1 MQRTSLVTGGSGYFG
16 SLLVKMLLDA
26 GEDVRVLDLFDA
38 DDRPT
43 QVEFHRGDIRDREAV
58 RRACEGVDAVHHNVA
73 QVPLARDNELFWSVN
88 RDGARTLFETC
99 HELGVKKVINMSS
112 SAVFGV
118 PETNPVTENTPPAP
132 REDYGRA
139 KVAAEDIAR
148 EFVAKGLDITTIRPR
163 TILGSGRL
171 GIMQILFEWIRQG
184 RNVPVMGK
192 GDNTYQF
199 VHAKDL
205 ASASILAASQ
215 PGSGLYNIGAESFGT
230 MRETLEAVT
239 THAGTGSR
247 VVSVPEWPAVL
258 GMQLSTK
265 LGLSPLAPYHWVMYG
280 RSLYFDISR
289 AKSEL
294 NWTPQYSNVEAICES
309 YDWYLANREAV
320 LAQKQ
325 ASKHRSAVK
334 HGVLDVVSRLL
345 RFAPSAR

>member
-1 MQRTSLVTGGSGYFG
+1 MERTSLVTGGSGYFG
-16 SLLVKMLLDA
+16 SLLVKMLLEA
-26 GEDVRVLDLFDA
+26 GEKVRVLDLFDA

-43 QVEFHRGDIRDREAV
+43 QVEFHQGDIRDREAV
-58 RRACEGVDAVHHNVA
+58 RRACQGVDTVHHNVA
-73 QVPLARDNELFWSVN
+73 QVPLARNNNLFWSVN
-88 RDGARTLFETC
+88 RDGARALFDIC

-112 SAVFGV
+112 SAIFGV
-118 PETNPVTENTPPAP
+118 PESNPVTEDTRPAP

-139 KVAAEDIAR
+139 KVAAEAIAR
-148 EFVAKGLDITTIRPR
+148 EYVAKGLDITTIRPR

-171 GIMQILFEWIRQG
+171 GIMQILFEWIRMG
-184 RNVPVMGK
+184 RNVPVMGN

-205 ASASILAASQ
+205 ASASILAATQ
-215 PGSGLYNIGAESFGT
+215 PGSALYNIGAESFGT

-239 THAGTGSR
+239 AHANTGSR

-265 LGLSPLAPYHWVMYG
+265 LGISPLAPYHWVMYG
-280 RSLYFDISR
+280 RSLYFDVSK

-294 NWTPQYSNVEAICES
+294 GWAPAYSNSDAICES
-309 YDWYLANREAV
+309 YDWYLENRDAV
-320 LAQKQ
+320 LAQKN
-325 ASKHRSAVK
+325 ASKHRSAVR

-345 RFAPSAR
+345 RFAPPAG

>member
-26 GEDVRVLDLFDA
+26 GDEVRVLDLFDA

-43 QVEFHRGDIRDREAV
+43 QVEFLQGDIRDPAAV
-58 RRACEGVDAVHHNVA
+58 RRACQGVDAVHHNVA
-73 QVPLARDNELFWSVN
+73 QVPLARDNKLFWSVN

-112 SAVFGV
+112 SAIFGV

-132 REDYGRA
+132 REDYGKA
-139 KVAAEDIAR
+139 KVAAERVAR
-148 EFVAKGLDITTIRPR
+148 EYIAKGLDITTIRPR

-171 GIMQILFEWIRQG
+171 GIMQILFEWLRLG

-205 ASASILAASQ
+205 ATASILAATQ
-215 PGSGLYNIGAESFGT
+215 PGSAIYNIGATAFGT
-230 MRETLEAVT
+230 MSETLEALT
-239 THAGTGSR
+239 AHANTGSR
-247 VVSVPEWPAVL
+247 VVCVPEWPAVL
-258 GMQLSTK
+258 GMALSTRI
-265 LGLSPLAPYHWVMYG
+265 GISPLAPYHWLMYG
-280 RSLYFDISR
+280 RSLYFDV
-289 AKSEL
+289 AKAKNEL
-294 NWTPQYSNVEAICES
+294 GWSPKYSNTDAICES
-309 YDWYLANREAV
+309 YDWYLENRDKA
-320 LAQKQ
+320 LSQNQ

-334 HGVLDVVSRLL
+334 HGILDVVSRLL
-345 RFAPSAR
+345 RFAPSAG